1 MHKSSTNFIGIFK
14 KKCLLEPKCLIALLS
29 CYTTLMMSDKGSLA
43 HLVALAGISGR
54 FSNIKKKIV
63 RCGNYEFHHQ
73 HHQAAQLA
81 LLSNM
86 YANYVKIQGVDEAEE
101 LHGALVLPQILV
113 ALQQEH
119 VLAAVAAEDGQLPGP
134 LLRGYHLRV
143 RSKHSDCQIAYK

>member
-1 MHKSSTNFIGIFK
+1 
-14 KKCLLEPKCLIALLS
+14 
-29 CYTTLMMSDKGSLA
+29 MMSDKGSLA

-86 YANYVKIQGVDEAEE
+86 YANYVKIQGVDEAEVKTVTQARD
-101 LHGALVLPQILV
+101 LMVAMLRFFGALWYWDPDYKDPMAQRHCDLFKYSRDQVIRLV
-113 ALQQEH
+113 IDLCFSQ
-119 VLAAVAAEDGQLPGP
+119 VKGFF
-134 LLRGYHLRV
+134 
-143 RSKHSDCQIAYK
+143 I